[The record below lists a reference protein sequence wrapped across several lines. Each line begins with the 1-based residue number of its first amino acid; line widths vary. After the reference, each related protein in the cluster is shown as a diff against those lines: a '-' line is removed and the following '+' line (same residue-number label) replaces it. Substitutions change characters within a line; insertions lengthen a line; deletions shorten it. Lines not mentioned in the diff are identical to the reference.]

1 MSLTLNSTLSM
12 VPIEIRKDNK
22 RYIIEDQ
29 TSGEFFEMPEVCID
43 AISMICKGEQLGDIE
58 RVLKRNYP
66 DEDVDL
72 LDFAQQLIE
81 LDLID
86 KIDGNK
92 VEIQHKAK
100 AKLGFIWISPIIGKL
115 FFNHFTYLLYGAVF
129 IINIILFLLHPSLF
143 PRHDDIFVF
152 DIMVINVIF
161 WMVLTF
167 LFVLIHELGHVLAMR
182 AHNLPTKLEIG
193 HRMFFVVLLTD
204 MSSVWKLTPKDR
216 NVLFLAGLCFDSV
229 LLFISLIVQLMF
241 PNGHWFIIGLMNLV
255 VFDAVLRV
263 IYQCCFYM
271 KTDLY
276 FVFENITGCY
286 NLMEMAKQTIS
297 KKFSFFKSK
306 SSEEVVFSEEIKTVF
321 LYSIFYFLGVIIT
334 IVLYIIYF
342 IPGIIYAGKQLLP
355 GFAQPPTSL
364 QFWDALIFSLQV
376 SIFIILLLYSWWKK
390 YRLNKM

>member
-1 MSLTLNSTLSM
+1 MSLTLNSTLSV

-29 TSGEFFEMPEVCID
+29 TSGEFFEMSEVCID
-43 AISMICKGEQLGDIE
+43 AITMICKGEQLGAIE
-58 RVLKRNYP
+58 PALKKNYP

-72 LDFAQQLIE
+72 LDFAEQLLE
-81 LDLID
+81 LNLID
-86 KIDGNK
+86 KIDGIK
-92 VEIQHKAK
+92 IEIQYKEK
-100 AKLGFIWISPIIGKL
+100 EKLGFIWIPQRMGKF
-115 FFNHFTYLLYGAVF
+115 FFNNFTYPLFAVVF

-161 WMVLTF
+161 WMVFTF
-167 LFVLIHELGHVLAMR
+167 LFVLIHEFGHVLAMR
-182 AHNLPTKLEIG
+182 AYNLPTKLEIG

-241 PNGHWFIIGLMNLV
+241 PNGHWFIIGLMNLA
-255 VFDAVLRV
+255 VFDTVLRM

-276 FVFENITGCY
+276 FVLENITGCY
-286 NLMEMAKQTIS
+286 NLMEMAQKTIS
-297 KKFSFFKSK
+297 KRFSFFNSK
-306 SSEEVVFSEEIKTVF
+306 SSKELVFSEERNIVF
-321 LYSIFYFLGVIIT
+321 LFSIFYCIGVIIT
-334 IVLYIIYF
+334 ILLYIIYF
-342 IPGIIYAGKQLLP
+342 IPEIIYAGKQLLP
-355 GFAQPPTSL
+355 GFVQPPTSL
-364 QFWDALIFSLQV
+364 LFWDAVVFSLQV
-376 SIFIILLLYSWWKK
+376 SIFLVLLLYSWRKK
-390 YRLNKM
+390 YLLNKM

>member
-22 RYIIEDQ
+22 RYIIENQ

-43 AISMICKGEQLGDIE
+43 AITMICNGQQLGDIE
-58 RVLKRNYP
+58 RALKKNYP

-72 LDFAQQLIE
+72 LDFAEQLIE
-81 LDLID
+81 LNLID
-86 KIDGNK
+86 IIDGVK
-92 VEIQHKAK
+92 VGRQQKEKE
-100 AKLGFIWISPIIGKL
+100 KLGFIWISPKIGKVI
-115 FFNHFTYLLYGAVF
+115 FNNFTYPLYSVIF
-129 IINIILFLLHPSLF
+129 IVNIILFLLHPSLF

-152 DIMVINVIF
+152 DVMVINVIF
-161 WMVLTF
+161 WMVFTF
-167 LFVLIHELGHVLAMR
+167 LFVLIHEFGHVLAMR

-241 PNGHWFIIGLMNLV
+241 PNGHWFIIGLMNLA
-255 VFDAVLRV
+255 VFDTVLRM

-286 NLMEMAKQTIS
+286 NLMEMAQQTIS
-297 KKFSFFKSK
+297 KRFSFFNSK
-306 SSEEVVFSEEIKTVF
+306 SSEELVFSEERNTVLLF
-321 LYSIFYFLGVIIT
+321 SIFYFIGVIIT
-334 IVLYIIYF
+334 IVLYIFYF
-342 IPGIIYAGKQLLP
+342 IPEIIYAGKQLLP
-355 GFAQPPTSL
+355 GFAQPPSSL

-376 SIFIILLLYSWWKK
+376 SIFIFLLLYSWRKK
-390 YRLNKM
+390 YLLKKM

>member
-100 AKLGFIWISPIIGKL
+100 AKLGFIWISPRIGKF

-152 DIMVINVIF
+152 DIMVINLIF
-161 WMVLTF
+161 WMVFTF

-241 PNGHWFIIGLMNLV
+241 PNGHWFIIGLMNLA

-342 IPGIIYAGKQLLP
+342 IPEIIYAGKQLLP